1 MLSAT
6 AAATFAFSGSDLVA
20 KFNEWKNKH
29 AKVHRK
35 GLEPSYL
42 GPGEGRGAHVCAR
55 AWPASGLLDDRAR
68 VPGPRHMRSLLY
80 PSVPKQ
86 QRTML

>member
-29 AKVHRK
+29 AKVH
-35 GLEPSYL
+35 
-42 GPGEGRGAHVCAR
+42 
-55 AWPASGLLDDRAR
+55 
-68 VPGPRHMRSLLY
+68 
-80 PSVPKQ
+80 
-86 QRTML
+86 